1 MLYREE
7 GRTNT
12 SADKNG
18 QRGILLPTF
27 LIKFLAMIPFK
38 SMCVLGSPTFNG
50 AIIELYGRFSSEKK
64 KKSRRFKII

>member
-1 MLYREE
+1 MDFSIDE
-7 GRTNT
+7 
-12 SADKNG
+12 NG

-38 SMCVLGSPTFNG
+38 SMCILGSTAFNG

-64 KKSRRFKII
+64 SRRFKII